1 MYNHIGNKLKS
12 IARIIAAVGIVL
24 CNGFGISFIVQG
36 NGNVVQ
42 SLAGIAI
49 AVLGSAIS
57 WASTVVLY
65 GFGQLI
71 ENSDKIL
78 ERINW
83 LEH

>member
-24 CNGFGISFIVQG
+24 CTGFGISFIVQG